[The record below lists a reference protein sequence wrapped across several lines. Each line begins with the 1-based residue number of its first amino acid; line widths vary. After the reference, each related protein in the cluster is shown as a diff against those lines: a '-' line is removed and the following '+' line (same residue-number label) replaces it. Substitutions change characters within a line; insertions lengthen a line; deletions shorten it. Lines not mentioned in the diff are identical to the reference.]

1 MITTV
6 SSLNPDMTQGNIPV
20 LSAVVPSQ
28 EIPAAL
34 LAALDA
40 RLAEKASVLALSQE
54 LMKNLR
60 PELDRMAAELVQ
72 RSVQGMWEKRA
83 EIYKNINHPQDT

>member
-1 MITTV
+1 MNSQRASTRD
-6 SSLNPDMTQGNIPV
+6 SEPDGTIPV
-20 LSAVVPSQ
+20 LTAAVSTSD
-28 EIPAAL
+28 IPAAL

-83 EIYKNINHPQDT
+83 EIYQNISQPNI

>member
-1 MITTV
+1 M
-6 SSLNPDMTQGNIPV
+6 Q
-20 LSAVVPSQ
+20 LSPIRFQDLS
-28 EIPAAL
+28 
-34 LAALDA
+34 
-40 RLAEKASVLALSQE
+40 EKASVLALSQE

-83 EIYKNINHPQDT
+83 EIYKNISHPNV

>member
-1 MITTV
+1 MNT
-6 SSLNPDMTQGNIPV
+6 SGASLHLETAPADIPV
-20 LSAVVPSQ
+20 LTSVVPTG

-54 LMKNLR
+54 LMKSLR

-83 EIYKNINHPQDT
+83 EIYKNISHPHDA

>member
-1 MITTV
+1 MNSQQSSITRRAEPE
-6 SSLNPDMTQGNIPV
+6 SAIPV
-20 LSAVVPSQ
+20 LTRAITPS
-28 EIPAAL
+28 EIPASL

-54 LMKNLR
+54 LMRNLR

-83 EIYKNINHPQDT
+83 EIYQNISQPNA

>member
-1 MITTV
+1 MN
-6 SSLNPDMTQGNIPV
+6 SLRTSTRDSGPDGAIPV
-20 LSAVVPSQ
+20 LTAAVATSD
-28 EIPAAL
+28 IPAAL

-54 LMKNLR
+54 LMKKNLR

-83 EIYKNINHPQDT
+83 EIYKNISHPNV

>member
-1 MITTV
+1 MNSQHTLTNA
-6 SSLNPDMTQGNIPV
+6 SAADGAIPV
-20 LSAVVPSQ
+20 LTSAVATS

-54 LMKNLR
+54 LMNNLR

-72 RSVQGMWEKRA
+72 RSVQGMWDKRA
-83 EIYKNINHPQDT
+83 EIYQNISHPNA